1 MSDPTD
7 GDQRKSIR
15 RLGSKASGSAASG
28 LLPNAPEETPRDI
41 DRTET
46 NEPRSQ
52 PLRPSLDEL
61 GGVEAERPGLSSNNR
76 PRYDRRQRS
85 RSR

>member
-15 RLGSKASGSAASG
+15 RLGSKASRSVRSDV
-28 LLPNAPEETPRDI
+28 LHDVREEVQRNTN
-41 DRTET
+41 RTGP

-52 PLRPSLDEL
+52 PPRPSLDEL
-61 GGVEAERPGLSSNNR
+61 ESAETERPGRSNNR

>member
-15 RLGSKASGSAASG
+15 RLGSKASGSTDSG
-28 LLPNAPEETPRDI
+28 LLHEAREETRRVTDG
-41 DRTET
+41 TET

-52 PLRPSLDEL
+52 PPRPSLDEL
-61 GGVEAERPGLSSNNR
+61 ESAETDRPGRGSNSR